1 MRLAL
6 ILSLSTILAAD
17 AFAQAPGETAI
28 VEPAPAP
35 EVRSSYRRQLIIAD
49 TLAVAT
55 VGAGVAAGVWIYD
68 PEDFHLPMMVGAL
81 GFTSFVTTAPVIH
94 FAHGNVGRGFLSLG
108 ARILLPAVVGSTLA
122 VGLNLEEHDD
132 AYGTAMG
139 TGFAVGAVAAIVL
152 DWFVLTPSTVR
163 RAAEH
168 PVPHVAP
175 TFSASTEHV
184 FLGLGGSL

>member
-6 ILSLSTILAAD
+6 ILSLSTFLAAD
-17 AFAQAPGETAI
+17 AFAQNPGETAI

-35 EVRSSYRRQLIIAD
+35 EVRTSYRRQLIIAD

-68 PEDFHLPMMVGAL
+68 PQDFHLPMMVGAL

-94 FAHGNVGRGFLSLG
+94 FAHGHVGRGFLSLG
-108 ARILLPAVVGSTLA
+108 ARILIPAVVGATLA
-122 VGLNLEEHDD
+122 VGLNLEEDDD
-132 AYGTAMG
+132 AHATAMG
-139 TGFAVGAVAAIVL
+139 TGFAVGAVAAIAL

-163 RAAEH
+163 RAAGH